1 MSKLNIF
8 SITILLVTLAACSK
22 RELPSE
28 GVSLELAQL
37 RKANID
43 SVSYKIHFNIP
54 DIKSNPIRGS
64 STIGFVATKSNDVI
78 LDFRAESNM
87 VENLTINGLT
97 IEFIFANGHIV
108 IPKRHVK
115 KGKNSLQ
122 IDFIAGTSSLNR
134 NDEYLYTLLV
144 PDRASTVFPCF
155 DQPDMK
161 ASFELSLTIS
171 TDWKAVSNGRR
182 IDEINNGNGSKNIT
196 FEVTKPISTY
206 LFAFAA
212 GKFETIS
219 KKIGSYEF
227 TLYHRETDTVKLKR
241 NTDIVFDYH
250 AQSIRWLED
259 YTQILYPFG
268 KLDFVLIPGFQ
279 YSGMEH
285 PGAIFYRD
293 SRLLLDENATL
304 NQKLRQANLIAH
316 EVAHQWFG
324 NLVTM
329 RWFNDVW
336 LKEVFAGLIADKIV
350 NPMFPDLNHNLSFL
364 LSHYPRAYSVDRTE
378 GANPIVQN
386 LDNLLNAG
394 TLYGDIIYHKAPIM
408 FRQLELFMGEEPFKQ
423 GVREYLKKYKMANA
437 NWDELVEILNGETT
451 IDLIAWS
458 ESWTK
463 STGRPVI
470 QINSTIIAN
479 GNKIEISSETDETL
493 SILPMQFSISYLV
506 KGNEWTKTVFI
517 DSLPYVFNYSV
528 SDSLPI
534 IYPNSNGFGYG
545 CISADSVTVNHTIR
559 SKTIPTNSLTRAS
572 FIVSLHELFLEGKI
586 DREKYYRYLTHC
598 FVSESDAQIQSFI
611 LNSIELVFRKFSD
624 QQFFDTYLQP
634 TEQILWNALNSH
646 IPTSQKRSILTTLT
660 SIFQSPQMVSLLY
673 QTWVTSKVGQFTLS
687 EDERTALAVELM
699 VRKPE
704 LYNAIYQGEYGRIA
718 NSDRQK
724 RFALIAKAASALASE
739 RIAFFDSLANPAN
752 RKPEPWIAEGLRILH
767 HPLRS
772 EFSIR
777 FIEPSLNMLS
787 EIQRTGDIFFPKDWL
802 DATLYGHNSA
812 EAYQI
817 VDYWLRSNETIS
829 SNLKLKVLQSVDM
842 LKRSAQ

>member
-8 SITILLVTLAACSK
+8 SITILLFTIAACSK
-22 RELPSE
+22 RELPTE
-28 GVSLELAQL
+28 GVSLELAQT
-37 RKANID
+37 RKANIE

-54 DIKSNPIRGS
+54 EIKSNPIKGS
-64 STIGFVATKSNDVI
+64 STISFEAMKSNDVV
-78 LDFRAESNM
+78 LDFRAESSM
-87 VENLTINGLT
+87 VENLTINGLP

-108 IPKRHVK
+108 IPKKYVN

-122 IDFIAGTSSLNR
+122 VDFTAGTSSLNR

-171 TDWKAVSNGRR
+171 TDWKAVSNGQI
-182 IDEINNGNGSKNIT
+182 IDEIHNGNGSKHIT

-227 TLYHRETDTVKLKR
+227 TLYHRETDIFKLKR
-241 NTDIVFDYH
+241 NTDIIFDYH
-250 AQSIRWLED
+250 AQSIRWLEE
-259 YTQILYPFG
+259 YTQIPYPFG

-304 NQKLRQANLIAH
+304 NHKLRQANLIAH

-336 LKEVFAGLIADKIV
+336 LKEVFAGLMADKIV

-364 LSHYPRAYSVDRTE
+364 LSHYPRAYSIDRTD

-423 GVREYLKKYKMANA
+423 GVRAYLKKYEMANA
-437 NWDELVEILNGETT
+437 NWDELVEILNGQTP

-470 QINSTIIAN
+470 QITSTIIAN
-479 GNKIEISSETDETL
+479 GSKIEISSETDETL
-493 SILPMQFSISYLV
+493 PNLPMQFAISYIS
-506 KGNEWTKTVFI
+506 KANEWSKTVFT

-528 SDSLPI
+528 TDSLPVI
-534 IYPNSNGFGYG
+534 FPNSNGFGYG
-545 CISADSVTVNHTIR
+545 CISVDSVTVNHII
-559 SKTIPTNSLTRAS
+559 SSNTIPANSLTRAS
-572 FIVSLHELFLEGKI
+572 FLVSLHELFLDGKI
-586 DREKYYRYLTHC
+586 DRNIYFDYLSQC
-598 FVSESDAQIQSFI
+598 FVSENDAQIQSFI
-611 LNSIELVFRKFSD
+611 LNCIELVFRKFSD
-624 QQFFDTYLQP
+624 QLFNYLYLLP
-634 TEQILWNALNSH
+634 TEQMLWNALSSSM
-646 IPTSQKRSILTTLT
+646 PTSQKRSVLTVLS
-660 SIFQSPQMVSLLY
+660 SIFQSPQMVSLLHE
-673 QTWVTSKVGQFTLS
+673 TWVTGQVGKLALS
-687 EDERTALAVELM
+687 EDERTVLALELM

-704 LYNAIYQGEYGRIA
+704 LFDAIFQGEYERITNA
-718 NSDRQK
+718 DRKK

-739 RIAFFDSLANPAN
+739 RIAFFDSLTNPAN

-777 FIEPSLNMLS
+777 FIEPSLNMLA

-829 SNLKLKVLQSVDM
+829 NNLKLKVLQSVDM